1 MANAVKIQIR
11 RDTTEGWTS
20 KEPVLS
26 MGELGADISQMRLKV
41 GDGEKQWSSLP
52 FVDGG
57 YHDVTI
63 IDGGEC

>member
-1 MANAVKIQIR
+1 MANVLKIQIR
-11 RDTTEGWTS
+11 RDTSENWAT
-20 KEPVLS
+20 KDPVLGQ
-26 MGELGADISQMRLKV
+26 GELGADLTQMRLKV
-41 GDGEKQWSSLP
+41 GDGERQWGSLP